1 MNKENVFAKEEAA
14 KQERVQLADALYDDY
29 HILES
34 LINYIDTL
42 APVHKLDTDEVRM
55 TYYQVN
61 KSMGTYHSL
70 LQGIIKRLDEAV
82 CLLGE
87 DENEED

>member
-1 MNKENVFAKEEAA
+1 MNKEILGRELEA
-14 KQERVQLADALYDDY
+14 KQERQELGDALFDDM
-29 HILES
+29 HVLET

-42 APVHKLDTDEVRM
+42 APVQKLDNTEARIA
-55 TYYQVN
+55 YYQVD
-61 KSMGTYHSL
+61 KSLGAYHIL
-70 LQGIIKRLDEAV
+70 LQGILKRLDEAV